1 MQVMMNCLGS
11 VLPRKPKQARLP
23 RKRLHSPVGYLMK
36 MTTHSLVPL
45 KKLQQKQ
52 QNQRKKQSQKQHLLQ
67 KIFFWTMRMTVPPFS
82 FPFPCFT
89 LLIQP
94 SDPLFGPTKT
104 AAKKEEPKKEVKKEE
119 PKKEEIKKE
128 EPKKT
133 EPVVAKKEEPK
144 KSTFELEDDLFGDS
158 IPSTKK
164 ESKKEEPKKEEAKKE
179 EPVVKKQATPKR
191 STVEDDFFNDVLPTK
206 SESSGFLDLP
216 EGDDSTTD
224 SFQPPPPSFG
234 MEPEPKTKTKKA
246 GAGSKIAQLQQ
257 NLNLK
262 VDAML
267 PGAAP
272 QIKREVA
279 DDFSDSEE
287 DDKEF
292 TGSAIKRESK
302 SKTTDP
308 GTLQHM
314 TKERPMMSGKRRP
327 TRKARSTATTSLPSS
342 TQTSL
347 AVKSSAPAP
356 ASSFSD
362 DLFGSSFTSAPAKKE
377 TPAPA
382 PTVVDKQEKA
392 ATPAKQEKATSS
404 TSKKETNPPKDDFDL
419 LFDLPTKSTSKDTK
433 LDEDKKS
440 TKAAAPKEASKPATK
455 SAATVDLDDIFGD

>member
-133 EPVVAKKEEPK
+133 EPVVAKKE
-144 KSTFELEDDLFGDS
+144 
-158 IPSTKK
+158 
-164 ESKKEEPKKEEAKKE
+164 
-179 EPVVKKQATPKR
+179 ATPKR

-308 GTLQHM
+308 GTLQQM
-314 TKERPMMSGKRRP
+314 TKESPMMSGKRRP

-356 ASSFSD
+356 ASSISD